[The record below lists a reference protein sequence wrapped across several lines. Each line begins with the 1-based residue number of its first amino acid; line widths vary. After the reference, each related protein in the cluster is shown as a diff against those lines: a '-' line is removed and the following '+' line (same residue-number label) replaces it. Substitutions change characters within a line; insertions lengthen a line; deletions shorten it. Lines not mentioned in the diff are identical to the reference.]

1 MKALAEFIRTT
12 LIGGV
17 LVLTPIYLVLLLLL
31 KAFSGLMALI
41 APVTARLPAAAEFRQ
56 LLAILIILAACFV
69 AGLVV
74 RTGPGARGVRELQRR
89 VLEKIPGYKL
99 LRSLI
104 TRLGGDETSEAFAP
118 ALVELEDALVPA
130 LIVEE
135 LPDGQFVVLVPSVP
149 TPVSGALYILPAA
162 RVHRIDVPLTHV
174 MRVYTKWGE
183 GAGELVAAMRAGQ
196 GQKHSQSHS
205 DNQERQ

>member
-1 MKALAEFIRTT
+1 MRALAEFTRTT
-12 LIGGV
+12 LIGGI
-17 LVLTPIYLVLLLLL
+17 LVLLPVYLAILLLL
-31 KAFSGLMALI
+31 KAFSSLMALI
-41 APVTARLPAAAEFRQ
+41 APVTAQVPAAAEFRQ
-56 LLAILIILAACFV
+56 LLAILIVLAACFL

-74 RTGPGARGVRELQRR
+74 RTGPGGRGVRELQRL
-89 VLEKIPGYKL
+89 VLERIPGYKL
-99 LRSLI
+99 LRSVI
-104 TRLGGDETSEAFAP
+104 TRLGGDETSNAFDP
-118 ALVELEDALVPA
+118 AMVELEDALVPA

-183 GAGELVAAMRAGQ
+183 GAGELVAAMHAGRGTQ
-196 GQKHSQSHS
+196 AA
-205 DNQERQ
+205 QESK

>member
-1 MKALAEFIRTT
+1 MKALAEFTRTT
-12 LIGGV
+12 LIGGI
-17 LVLTPIYLVLLLLL
+17 LVLLPVYLAILLLL
-31 KAFSGLMALI
+31 KAFSGVMGLI
-41 APVTARLPAAAEFRQ
+41 APVTAQVPAAAEFRQ
-56 LLAILIILAACFV
+56 VLAILIVLVACFA

-74 RTGPGARGVRELQRR
+74 RTGPGGRGVRALQRR

-99 LRSLI
+99 LRGLV

-174 MRVYTKWGE
+174 MKVYTKWGE
-183 GAGELVAAMRAGQ
+183 GAGELVAAMRTGQ
-196 GQKHSQSHS
+196 
-205 DNQERQ
+205 DRRQDEMRVST